1 MDAKTETKL
10 RADLKRFKG
19 LVTQYENNEVLAD
32 SIVATVRNA
41 VAVFPTIP
49 TPQLYVPDGS
59 HYPETA
65 VLVISDVHV
74 GKKTPSYNPG
84 VFVKRLHRLQDNTM
98 SIITGLRTI
107 RPIKKIVVVFCGDV
121 VDAESVYPSQAVE
134 HISHTV
140 LDQIFTLALPAF
152 TEFFTFLLANFE
164 EVEVQAVRGNHGR
177 QNAAKWTSSKSTNW
191 DFVLYKAL
199 EVATRG
205 QNRLV
210 WNIHDK
216 DWKALF
222 RVEGQGF
229 LATHGDMILRY
240 YSLPHYGMTRQ
251 AERWQNAYRDKIRLT
266 NFIYGHFHSAIAG
279 MRFNQLSIFVNGSFV
294 TDDEYAEEHIGVASV
309 PEQLLLGVHPKK
321 GISWRYVLSL

>member
-1 MDAKTETKL
+1 MDEKAEVKL
-10 RADLKRFKG
+10 QADLRRFKA
-19 LVTQYENNEVLAD
+19 LVTKYEGNET
-32 SIVATVRNA
+32 IVDRIVETVERSVEA
-41 VAVFPTIP
+41 LPPIQAPK
-49 TPQLYVPDGS
+49 LYVPEGS

-74 GKKTPSYNPG
+74 GKKTATYNPK
-84 VFVKRLHRLQDNTM
+84 VFVKRLHKLQEGLM

-121 VDAESVYPSQAVE
+121 VDAESVYPGQAVDF
-134 HISHTV
+134 ISHPV

-152 TEFFTFLLANFE
+152 TEFLLFLLANFE

-191 DFVLYKAL
+191 DLVFHKAL

-205 QNRLV
+205 QDRLT
-210 WNIHDK
+210 WNICDK
-216 DWKALF
+216 DWKTIF

-266 NFIYGHFHSAIAG
+266 HFIYGHFHSAIAG
-279 MRFNQLSIFVNGSFV
+279 MRFNQLNIFVNGSFV
-294 TDDEYAEEHIGVASV
+294 TDDPYAEEHIGVASI
-309 PEQLLLGVHPKK
+309 PEQILFGVHPKK